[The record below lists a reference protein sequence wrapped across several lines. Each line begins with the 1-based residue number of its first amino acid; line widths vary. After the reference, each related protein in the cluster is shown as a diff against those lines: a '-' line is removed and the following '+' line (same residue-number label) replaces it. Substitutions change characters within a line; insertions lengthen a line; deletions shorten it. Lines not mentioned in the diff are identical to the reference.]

1 MHLILTVGYFLVFCI
16 LLSKIPF
23 FRNLPGLSFPYILI
37 FFGLKVVSGAL
48 LIFVYTWYYTDPK
61 FADVYKY
68 FNDGRIMFSA
78 IHSNPLDYLRLLT
91 GIDSSASQLQV
102 YYDQMSFWYRPWE
115 SAGYNDNRLVIRFN
129 AFVSIFSFG
138 YIHVH
143 TVFINF
149 LSFSG
154 LIALYKFF
162 IRYADP
168 HKLVWLAGGMFL
180 FPGLLFWGS
189 GILKEGLLIWC
200 FGFWIYYADTFIN
213 RKSMRIITLLFFY
226 SFILLLLKPYT
237 ILLWIPCM
245 IAFYWSKN
253 LSALKINI
261 RYGMVLMFFVLIA
274 LGVGFFMPDLNILE
288 ILARKQNDFVASSLY
303 FDAGSIMHTNKLDPD
318 FFQITIAFFVGAFH
332 TFFRPH
338 IFEANSLVI
347 LMSALENL
355 LIFAMLIYMVIFFDR
370 KKFQMYDIK
379 WTGIWFTILL
389 FGLVGMISVAYGG
402 IVRYKIPALPFLW
415 LSLVHFSV
423 MPDLQRLKT
432 KLGKIL
438 R

>member
-1 MHLILTVGYFLVFCI
+1 MHLFLTVGYFLIFCI

-23 FRNLPGLSFPYILI
+23 FRNLPGLSIPFILI

-61 FADVYKY
+61 LADVYKY
-68 FNDGRIMFSA
+68 FNDGQILYSA
-78 IHSNPLDYLRLLT
+78 LYSNPLDYLRLLT
-91 GIDSSASQLQV
+91 GIDSSAPHLQL

-143 TVFINF
+143 NVFINF

-162 IRYADP
+162 IRYAD
-168 HKLVWLAGGMFL
+168 HQKLLWLAGGIFL

-200 FGFWIYYADTFIN
+200 FGFWIYYADTFIH
-213 RKSMRIITLLFFY
+213 RKSAGVLILLFLY

-253 LSALKINI
+253 LSALRINF
-261 RYGMVLMFFVLIA
+261 RYGMVIVFFTAIA
-274 LGVGFFMPDLNILE
+274 LLVGFFIPGLNLLE

-303 FDAGSIMHTNKLDPD
+303 FDAGSIIHTHKLSPEI
-318 FFQITIAFFVGAFH
+318 FEITKAFFVGFFY
-332 TFFRPH
+332 TLFRPH
-338 IFEANSLVI
+338 ILEANSLVI
-347 LMSALENL
+347 WMAALENL
-355 LIFAMLIYMVIFFDR
+355 LIFAMLVYVVIFFDR
-370 KKFQMYDIK
+370 KKFQMYNIK
-379 WTGIWFTILL
+379 WTGLWFTLLL
-389 FGLVGMISVAYGG
+389 FGLVGMISVVYGG

-415 LSLVHFSV
+415 LALVHLSV
-423 MPDLQRLKT
+423 MPDLQYLKT
-432 KLGKIL
+432 KFKKIL
-438 R
+438 